1 MLDNMLD
8 DCNGP
13 VAVFEHIQAKKKM
26 MLDMV
31 SRNELT
37 AERYKATLESF
48 QNKTKGYAYL
58 Y

>member
-13 VAVFEHIQAKKKM
+13 VPVFEHILAKKKM

-37 AERYKATLESF
+37 ADRYKATL
-48 QNKTKGYAYL
+48 
-58 Y
+58 